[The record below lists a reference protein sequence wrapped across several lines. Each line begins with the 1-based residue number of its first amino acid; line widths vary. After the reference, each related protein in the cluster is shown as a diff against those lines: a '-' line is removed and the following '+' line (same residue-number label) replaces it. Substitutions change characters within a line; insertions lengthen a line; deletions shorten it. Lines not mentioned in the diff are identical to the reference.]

1 MSSRLGR
8 ELSKLLS
15 QSPPSSIHLS
25 GLTLTARAYA
35 CASLFTEIKDRKI
48 NLLIVCGDADQATIF
63 HQAFKTFLGLFSDAT
78 NVGNLIEYLPG
89 WETSP
94 YRSINPNVKTK
105 FRRLRALYRIALGE
119 CSLVI
124 TDVRSLAQKTPPVE
138 RLVEASCN
146 LAVGDFQER
155 ETLRQKFENLGYH
168 LSDPVEDPGTYCF
181 RGNILD
187 FFSPYYPHP
196 IRVEFLGDEI
206 ENIRFFNP
214 STQRT
219 KPEILK
225 SAVVVPSNEWKIG
238 PDSSALARQRIK
250 AYSDQY
256 EIPKKIR
263 DEIAQKIEAGI
274 QEPSFAYLLPYF
286 EEKPLEL
293 VSDYLE
299 FSGISWAVILSDE
312 IAVQSE
318 LDRLSAELKDGFQKN
333 IENHQIAC
341 PPESLYDFE
350 VLAKLRVADRGLFL
364 NPFQIGAIKSQGD
377 VLQNSED
384 DSNAPRQVVALTNN
398 STIQLRENTDLKLPN
413 TKSGIEPFINKNAA
427 WAERGYTRIVIA
439 SSNTQ
444 AERIAFLLS
453 QKNVSSKLVLGNV
466 DFSNKKDVQIAVGNL
481 NDGFRLPFDEIA
493 VVTDSE
499 LFGPKKQRAGK
510 KEEKSASV
518 SDALSTFIPS
528 LEEIRSGELLVHQK
542 HGIGRYQGL
551 VKLEIE
557 KIPQDFLLVE
567 YAGGDKLYIPIYRLE
582 QVQRYIGDSDGSLI
596 PLDKLGSAQFE
607 KTKSKVREAL
617 KEVAHE
623 LLRIYAMRAT
633 QSGFKFSPP
642 DEQFKEFEARFPF
655 AETPDQ
661 LRAIDETLTD
671 MQSGKIMDRLICGDV
686 GYGKTEVAMRAA
698 YKAALDG
705 KQVAVL
711 VPTTVLAL
719 QHELSFKNRFQ
730 DTGVRV
736 ASVSRFK
743 SSKELKETLTEVKEG
758 KVDILIG
765 THRILSR
772 DVEFKDLGMV
782 VVDEEQRFGVEHK
795 EKLKKLKVT
804 TAILTLTATP
814 IPRTLHLS
822 LMGLRDISV
831 INTAPVDRLSVRTYI
846 SHFEEEA
853 LRIAITQEIA
863 RGGQVFFI
871 HNRVQSIGAM
881 EERLKKIVPQARIV
895 VAHGQLKEGQ
905 LEEKMVEFY
914 SKKAD
919 VLLCTTIIES
929 GLDIPSANTI
939 IINRADM
946 FGLAQLYQL
955 RGRVGRSQVR
965 AYCYLLLPEEGL
977 VTDDAKKRLEI
988 IQRFVDLGSG
998 FKVASHDLELR
1009 GGGDILGKAQSG
1021 HIAAVGYELYTDLLE
1036 ETIHEIKGEEIEDR
1050 FDPEIKIPVPALLPD
1065 DYVPDIQQRLGL
1077 YKRLSQADSIDK
1089 ISDLEAE
1096 LIERFGQPPQSVLNL
1111 LELIQIKQ
1119 LLVHHHIKTLLVGQ
1133 DRISLD
1139 ASEARALAPEKIL
1152 SIVKKSPSTV
1162 SITPESKILLR
1173 KPFTDAKTLHADL
1186 RQFLSTVSSDAASS

>member
-1 MSSRLGR
+1 
-8 ELSKLLS
+8 
-15 QSPPSSIHLS
+15 
-25 GLTLTARAYA
+25 
-35 CASLFTEIKDRKI
+35 
-48 NLLIVCGDADQATIF
+48 
-63 HQAFKTFLGLFSDAT
+63 
-78 NVGNLIEYLPG
+78 
-89 WETSP
+89 
-94 YRSINPNVKTK
+94 
-105 FRRLRALYRIALGE
+105 
-119 CSLVI
+119 
-124 TDVRSLAQKTPPVE
+124 
-138 RLVEASCN
+138 
-146 LAVGDFQER
+146 
-155 ETLRQKFENLGYH
+155 
-168 LSDPVEDPGTYCF
+168 
-181 RGNILD
+181 
-187 FFSPYYPHP
+187 
-196 IRVEFLGDEI
+196 
-206 ENIRFFNP
+206 
-214 STQRT
+214 
-219 KPEILK
+219 
-225 SAVVVPSNEWKIG
+225 
-238 PDSSALARQRIK
+238 
-250 AYSDQY
+250 
-256 EIPKKIR
+256 
-263 DEIAQKIEAGI
+263 
-274 QEPSFAYLLPYF
+274 
-286 EEKPLEL
+286 
-293 VSDYLE
+293 
-299 FSGISWAVILSDE
+299 
-312 IAVQSE
+312 
-318 LDRLSAELKDGFQKN
+318 
-333 IENHQIAC
+333 
-341 PPESLYDFE
+341 
-350 VLAKLRVADRGLFL
+350 
-364 NPFQIGAIKSQGD
+364 
-377 VLQNSED
+377 
-384 DSNAPRQVVALTNN
+384 
-398 STIQLRENTDLKLPN
+398 
-413 TKSGIEPFINKNAA
+413 
-427 WAERGYTRIVIA
+427 
-439 SSNTQ
+439 
-444 AERIAFLLS
+444 
-453 QKNVSSKLVLGNV
+453 
-466 DFSNKKDVQIAVGNL
+466 
-481 NDGFRLPFDEIA
+481 
-493 VVTDSE
+493 
-499 LFGPKKQRAGK
+499 
-510 KEEKSASV
+510 
-518 SDALSTFIPS
+518 
-528 LEEIRSGELLVHQK
+528 
-542 HGIGRYQGL
+542 
-551 VKLEIE
+551 
-557 KIPQDFLLVE
+557 
-567 YAGGDKLYIPIYRLE
+567 GDKLYIPIYRLE